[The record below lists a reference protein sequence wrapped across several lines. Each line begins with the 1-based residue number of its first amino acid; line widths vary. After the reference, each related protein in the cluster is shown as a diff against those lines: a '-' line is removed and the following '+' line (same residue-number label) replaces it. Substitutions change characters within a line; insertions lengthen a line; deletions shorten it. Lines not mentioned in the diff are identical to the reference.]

1 MLTYDEIDNL
11 SVGAEIDRLIAE
23 KVMGQER
30 TASCPLGDPTCDG
43 KYEPQVGHWPCLPPY
58 STDIAAAW
66 EVVEHL
72 RDLWTKATEGVQGWD
87 NSFTPPFDDEAF
99 FDMLHRHADRR
110 WPWAMLYVTPE
121 AICKAALACLAE

>member
-11 SVGAEIDRLIAE
+11 SVGAEIDRLIAK

-43 KYEPQVGHWPCLPPY
+43 KYEPQVGHWPCLPYY

-66 EVVEHL
+66 QVVEHL
-72 RDLWTKATEGVQGWD
+72 RTQNWYLLRLTNGDNNYACYFGRGIVQGPYGYAVGD
-87 NSFTPPFDDEAF
+87 TAP
-99 FDMLHRHADRR
+99 L
-110 WPWAMLYVTPE
+110 
-121 AICKAALACLAE
+121 AICKAALKVIAEA